1 MKKIFVLLSL
11 VLMCGAL
18 KAQEVFTVVYTTSD
32 DGFLNVRS
40 EPSNRGRILTTLGP
54 DFHGL
59 GDGVLVERGPQ
70 WSKVSVN
77 GKTGWVYNKF
87 LGTQTWYT
95 GRGRHKLISNRD
107 NMPLYGED
115 FSGEN
120 HKPVLFTVKKG
131 IILAD
136 DYTEEGGYYILWTA
150 HDNLF
155 IRKKDV
161 IVK

>member
-1 MKKIFVLLSL
+1 MKRILILLGM

-18 KAQEVFTVVYTTSD
+18 KAQDVLTVVYATSD

-40 EPSNRGRILTTLGP
+40 EPSNKGKILTTLAFR
-54 DFHGL
+54 FHDL
-59 GDGVLVERGPQ
+59 GDGILIEKGEQ
-70 WSKVSVN
+70 GSKVQAH
-77 GKTGWVYNKF
+77 GKTGWVYNKY

-95 GRGRHKLISNRD
+95 GKGRHRLIAGRD

-115 FSGEN
+115 YSGEN
-120 HKPVLFTVKKG
+120 QRPVFGTVPKG
-131 IILAD
+131 TILAD
-136 DYTEEGGYYILWTA
+136 DFTEEDGYYILWTI

-155 IRKKDV
+155 IRKKDA